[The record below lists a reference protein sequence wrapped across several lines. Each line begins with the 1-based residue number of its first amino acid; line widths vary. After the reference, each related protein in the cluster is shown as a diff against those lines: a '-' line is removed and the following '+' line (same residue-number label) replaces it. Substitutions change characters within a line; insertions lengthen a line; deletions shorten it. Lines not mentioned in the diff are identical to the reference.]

1 MAALIGSASWV
12 VEAAAASMPTPLA
25 QRPPPAPRYR
35 PRPSGCVGG
44 GGWPDR
50 PPPVTR
56 LPVRQ
61 RSRGSCEEVSCES
74 CRHPAHLGGCGSRQ
88 PVLGVC
94 VDNRLITVRWSL
106 VDLLLVP
113 LRRSDRRNARGP
125 VLRQPFGPPRG
136 PQGCQIGRR
145 WRGDG
150 FRACLQAVRHPTT
163 EEEPE
168 LP

>member
-61 RSRGSCEEVSCES
+61 RSRGSREGVSGGS
-74 CRHPAHLGGCGSRQ
+74 CRHPAYLDGCGSRH
-88 PVLGVC
+88 PVLALC
-94 VDNRLITVRWSL
+94 VDDRPITVRCFL
-106 VDLLLVP
+106 VGLLLVP
-113 LRRSDRRNARGP
+113 RR
-125 VLRQPFGPPRG
+125 
-136 PQGCQIGRR
+136 
-145 WRGDG
+145 
-150 FRACLQAVRHPTT
+150 
-163 EEEPE
+163 
-168 LP
+168 